1 MRVDEYR
8 NGVLIGSTMRDIQL
22 VVINCLVSIPKQ
34 DTISNVQ
41 NGNATGG
48 YTVQACPG
56 TQVEMRILTT
66 DVANKN
72 LNSNK

>member
-1 MRVDEYR
+1 
-8 NGVLIGSTMRDIQL
+8 MRDIQL

-66 DVANKN
+66 DI
-72 LNSNK
+72 SE